1 MKMFISTILP
11 SLISISISIFLFYKG
26 WKYRK
31 DFLVEKK
38 KVKEEFERTKSILN
52 FQREEIERA
61 LQLDR
66 KKYKDIVT
74 ECDSVL
80 NFFQM
85 IQTNPKIH
93 NTDVFC
99 KNSSIIESYNSEKSI
114 TFFNSDIEKDW
125 QNFLKSSNALLT
137 YISLNTFPCR
147 DLNFINC
154 NEIPP
159 EWDFKRFDSVRF
171 EIINLATTAINAY
184 TDFYDTGKR
193 KLIV

>member
-1 MKMFISTILP
+1 METDILSLLP
-11 SLISISISIFLFYKG
+11 SIVSISISIFLFYKG
-26 WKYRK
+26 WEYRK
-31 DFLVEKK
+31 DFLAERK
-38 KVKEEFERTKSILN
+38 KVMEEFERTKSILK
-52 FQREEIERA
+52 FQKEEFERA

-66 KKYKDIVT
+66 EKYKDIVT

-147 DLNFINC
+147 DMNFRGY

-159 EWDFKRFDSVRF
+159 EWNFKRFNEVRW
-171 EIINLATTAINAY
+171 EIINLANTAIKAY
-184 TDFYDTGKR
+184 NNFYDKGKR
-193 KLIV
+193 ILIV

>member
-66 KKYKDIVT
+66 KKYKEIVT

-93 NTDVFC
+93 NTDVF
-99 KNSSIIESYNSEKSI
+99 
-114 TFFNSDIEKDW
+114 
-125 QNFLKSSNALLT
+125 
-137 YISLNTFPCR
+137 
-147 DLNFINC
+147 
-154 NEIPP
+154 
-159 EWDFKRFDSVRF
+159 
-171 EIINLATTAINAY
+171 
-184 TDFYDTGKR
+184 
-193 KLIV
+193 